1 VRGYVALAAV
11 LVVCAGCSAPSV
23 SPEPDPGGQAT
34 VSPEPDTGVQVLAK
48 ADEWRAL
55 LGFHGVVEVAYDE
68 VTAAQAWAENVPADL
83 VRRTGD
89 PALPGLYG
97 DLADIDFDREALV
110 VYSSGQSGTCP
121 EWLTGIELTEQGTVQ
136 LTTTSTPTL
145 FGTNTASCS
154 RSTATGCHRPAGC
167 RRRGC
172 NSTMNNLSAAGWSP
186 PTPHQPA
193 DPPQRLR
200 PASITVLTFG
210 VRPQQGP
217 DRTRRHRRPRLL
229 RRHPR
234 VHRLTTPPGG
244 PHPSQGAG
252 RLTSEEDT
260 V

>member
-1 VRGYVALAAV
+1 MRIPCGGTWPLAAV

-68 VTAAQAWAENVPADL
+68 ATAAQAWAENVPADL

-145 FGTNTASCS
+145 FGTPTLF
-154 RSTATGCHRPAGC
+154 ATGRGEPVGICTADRDEYRLVLAVDRDRLPPISGLPTTRVQFDDEQPFGGGLVTTYPA
-167 RRRGC
+167 
-172 NSTMNNLSAAGWSP
+172 
-186 PTPHQPA
+186 PA
-193 DPPQRLR
+193 R
-200 PASITVLTFG
+200 
-210 VRPQQGP
+210 
-217 DRTRRHRRPRLL
+217 
-229 RRHPR
+229 
-234 VHRLTTPPGG
+234 
-244 PHPSQGAG
+244 
-252 RLTSEEDT
+252 
-260 V
+260 